1 MSTPEVSR
9 LVDGAKYF
17 YVEGYFL
24 THGLESTLE
33 VAKKASDAG
42 KVRAATFSFDC
53 QRHTCLCYQVF
64 ALNLSAPFIP
74 QFFKVQLEQ
83 VFPYCDFVI
92 GNESEAAAW
101 ASAVG
106 LVDKSDIPAIAK
118 SIATLP
124 KSNPSRPRTVVITQ
138 GSNSTIL
145 VSATNPDK
153 PTTFPVDPLT
163 DEQIADT
170 NGAGD
175 AFAGGFLGALVA
187 GKSVDTAVLA
197 GHIMGAMCV
206 QLVRV
211 FMTSCFTVFLKR
223 TAGRSAVPMAQ
234 GGCVVDTQELNPL
247 PALNSGL
254 WVVVVTSYS
263 TCNYPPALSFP
274 QLEYEIKYPH
284 VGNLWCIMD
293 VFCQRMEQKR
303 AGWGI

>member
-1 MSTPEVSR
+1 M
-9 LVDGAKYF
+9 
-17 YVEGYFL
+17 
-24 THGLESTLE
+24 
-33 VAKKASDAG
+33 
-42 KVRAATFSFDC
+42 
-53 QRHTCLCYQVF
+53 F

-101 ASAVG
+101 ASAAG
-106 LVDKSDIPAIAK
+106 LPDKDDIPAIAK

-138 GSNSTIL
+138 GSKSTVL
-145 VSATNPDK
+145 VSATKPDK
-153 PTTFPVDPLT
+153 PSSFPVDPLT

-187 GKSVDTAVLA
+187 GKSVDTAVLV

-206 QLVRV
+206 QLVSVTINCCFMV
-211 FMTSCFTVFLKR
+211 FSMR
-223 TAGRSAVPMAQ
+223 IAGRAAVPMAQ

-247 PALNSGL
+247 SALNSGL

-274 QLEYEIKYPH
+274 QLEVQNIIPSCRESMVHNGRVLPMYGPEI
-284 VGNLWCIMD
+284 
-293 VFCQRMEQKR
+293 RT
-303 AGWGI
+303 GWGIRSML

>member
-1 MSTPEVSR
+1 M
-9 LVDGAKYF
+9 AH
-17 YVEGYFL
+17 
-24 THGLESTLE
+24 TH
-33 VAKKASDAG
+33 AYP
-42 KVRAATFSFDC
+42 
-53 QRHTCLCYQVF
+53 YQVF
-64 ALNLSAPFIP
+64 VLNLSAPFIP

-101 ASAVG
+101 ASAAG
-106 LVDKSDIPAIAK
+106 LVNKDDIPAIAK
-118 SIATLP
+118 SIAALP

-138 GSNSTIL
+138 GSNSTVL
-145 VSATNPDK
+145 VSAANPDK
-153 PTTFPVDPLT
+153 PSTFPVDPLT
-163 DEQIADT
+163 DEQIVDT

-206 QLVRV
+206 QLVRM
-211 FMTSCFTVFLKR
+211 FMTCCFMVFLKR
-223 TAGRSAVPMAQ
+223 IAGRTTVPTAQ

-247 PALNSGL
+247 FALNSSL

-274 QLEYEIKYPH
+274 QLEVQNKIPSCRESMVH
-284 VGNLWCIMD
+284 
-293 VFCQRMEQKR
+293 KR
-303 AGWGI
+303 TCFPSVWTKNQGRTEYDRCYRLAQSSSTGGGDARDSCGGTLV